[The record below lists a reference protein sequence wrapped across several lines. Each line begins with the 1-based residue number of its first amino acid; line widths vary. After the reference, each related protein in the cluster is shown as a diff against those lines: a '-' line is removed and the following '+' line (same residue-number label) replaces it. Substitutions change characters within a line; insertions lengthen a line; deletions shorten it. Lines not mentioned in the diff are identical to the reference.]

1 MAQWAG
7 GGGAQARAHLQNHT
21 TIFSKSCWVASGGGG
36 RLRNKRRRAAGR
48 SGGSGQRA
56 VESGAGRRGAA
67 APRSGGSVGASAF
80 ARLKTLGYYILSISC
95 ESRLQKQIGQPA
107 LR

>member
-1 MAQWAG
+1 MKQPNPQTFAVPIQ
-7 GGGAQARAHLQNHT
+7 
-21 TIFSKSCWVASGGGG
+21 SKTLACWVASGGGG

-67 APRSGGSVGASAF
+67 APRSGGYGGASAF